1 MSPRRTCCECNGSGG
16 HHFTGCPEMPETP
29 DEETTTHD
37 HDNDDTTGGD
47 SDE

>member
-16 HHFTGCPEMPETP
+16 HHFTGCPEMPDEDDSETTP
-29 DEETTTHD
+29 DN
-37 HDNDDTTGGD
+37 DNDDDTGGD